1 MLIQPFVENAIIHG
15 IMPLERK
22 GLIKISIR
30 EKLDNSCLICEITD
44 NGIGREE
51 SAKLK
56 QKQGKTHKSVGM
68 QLTRER
74 LASLNSE
81 TEPKMSFNIAD
92 VLDEQNKVTGT
103 KVIIQI
109 PYVIG

>member
-15 IMPLERK
+15 IMPFEGK
-22 GLIKISIR
+22 GLIEISMR
-30 EKLDNSCLICEITD
+30 EKQDNSCLVCEITD
-44 NGIGREE
+44 NGIGREA
-51 SAKLK
+51 SGKLK
-56 QKQGKTHKSVGM
+56 QNQGKTHKSIGM

-81 TEPKMSFNIAD
+81 TEPKMSFNIRD
-92 VLDEQNKVTGT
+92 VVDDENKVVGT